1 MIYRK
6 FIPQRKQRKHKIND
20 EVRFEQVRLIGV
32 GDAQLMSSYD
42 AYKLAQSMEKDLI
55 LINESQNPPIVKIE
69 DYNKFIYNIDK
80 AEKEKKRASA
90 KNELKEIQLS
100 CEIADH
106 DLQTKSRKGA
116 EFLENGDKIKCVI
129 QLKGRQKAMPER
141 GEIVMLKFADILS
154 EFGMPEM
161 MPKMDGSRW
170 IMIIKPKK

>member
-80 AEKEKKRASA
+80 AEKEKKRHL
-90 KNELKEIQLS
+90 LKM
-100 CEIADH
+100 
-106 DLQTKSRKGA
+106 
-116 EFLENGDKIKCVI
+116 N
-129 QLKGRQKAMPER
+129 
-141 GEIVMLKFADILS
+141 
-154 EFGMPEM
+154 
-161 MPKMDGSRW
+161 
-170 IMIIKPKK
+170 